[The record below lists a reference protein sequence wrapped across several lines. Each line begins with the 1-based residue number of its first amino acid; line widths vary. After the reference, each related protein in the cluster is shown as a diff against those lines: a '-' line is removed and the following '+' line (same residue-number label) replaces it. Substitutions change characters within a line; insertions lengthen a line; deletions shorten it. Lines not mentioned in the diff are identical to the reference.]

1 VIEIRPYR
9 PSDLGRLHAIDQAA
23 FEPALAWSLAELRGF
38 ISWRRAH
45 TLVAERTA
53 EPSRSA
59 RSAPSGGGAGGA
71 AAPPPPPV
79 TVGFATCLVERAGIG
94 RVTTLDILPEEQ
106 RQGLGSRLLA
116 ALESWLW
123 GQGARLI
130 LLETVVGPRGARAFY
145 ERHGYAVLERLPRYY
160 GDGRDAFLM
169 GKKRA
174 PAAQPSGEGPG

>member
-1 VIEIRPYR
+1 VIDIRPYR
-9 PSDLGRLHAIDQAA
+9 PSDLGRLYAVDQAA
-23 FEPALAWSLAELRGF
+23 FEPALAWSLAELRAF
-38 ISWRRAH
+38 VSWRRAH

-59 RSAPSGGGAGGA
+59 RSAGGA

-79 TVGFATCLVERAGIG
+79 IVGFATGLVERAGIG

-106 RQGLGSRLLA
+106 RHGLGSRLLA

-174 PAAQPSGEGPG
+174 PAAQPGGEGPG